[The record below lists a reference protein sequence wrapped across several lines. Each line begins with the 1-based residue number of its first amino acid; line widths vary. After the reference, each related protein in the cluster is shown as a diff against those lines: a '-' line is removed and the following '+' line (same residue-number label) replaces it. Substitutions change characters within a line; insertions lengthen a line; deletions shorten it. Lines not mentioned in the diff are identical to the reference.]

1 MEEGI
6 VKTKPTPKLL
16 TKAEVSPS
24 KTKSP
29 TKTTASS
36 TKTTASPTKTT
47 ASPTKSSKAEIKPQK
62 QEVSPKKSPSSTK
75 APPPKRPIAGA
86 YKKRPSTPTQ
96 FRKFY
101 ERGDLPIAVE
111 HGAGSNR
118 ILWKIDVD
126 KLDYYH
132 FLPIFFDGLRE
143 TKDPYKFL
151 AREGVKDMLAKGGSK
166 ILPVVPQLIIPIKS
180 KLLSEAFVILLQ
192 VLSTLEIQKSSAR
205 CSTSCNF

>member
-6 VKTKPTPKLL
+6 VKRTKPAKLSS
-16 TKAEVSPS
+16 KAEVSPS
-24 KTKSP
+24 KTK
-29 TKTTASS
+29 
-36 TKTTASPTKTT
+36 SPTKTT

-62 QEVSPKKSPSSTK
+62 QEEVSPKKSPSSTK

-143 TKDPYKFL
+143 TKEPYKFL
-151 AREGVKDMLAKGGSK
+151 AREGVRDMLAKGGSK

-180 KLLSEAFVILLQ
+180 KLLNETFIILLQ
-192 VLSTLEIQKSSAR
+192 VLSTLEIQISSAR